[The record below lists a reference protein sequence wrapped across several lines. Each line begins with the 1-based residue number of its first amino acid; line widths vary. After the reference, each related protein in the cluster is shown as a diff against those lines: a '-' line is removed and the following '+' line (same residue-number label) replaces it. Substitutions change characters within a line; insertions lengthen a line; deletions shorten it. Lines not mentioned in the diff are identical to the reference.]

1 MAMRVMQLPRRIGN
15 AIDNVNAGV
24 DDFRRGVTTLL
35 LPLKILVWASLVI
48 VGYETVRGDYG
59 THSMAHRTMS
69 SAVDQFWY
77 VLFYSSVPGIWHLC
91 LTCIQRVRRH
101 REWTL
106 IGPNVPPR
114 VDNDGI
120 DMDEWVIVDSVGN
133 DL

>member
-1 MAMRVMQLPRRIGN
+1 MRVMQLPRRIGN

-24 DDFRRGVTTLL
+24 DDFRRGVGTLL
-35 LPLKILVWASLVI
+35 LPLKILIWASLVI
-48 VGYETVRGDYG
+48 VGYESLKGVYG
-59 THSMAHRTMS
+59 THSIAYRTMA

-106 IGPNVPPR
+106 IGPDVPAR
-114 VDNDGI
+114 VENDDI
-120 DMDEWVIVDSVGN
+120 DLDYWVIVDM
-133 DL
+133 